1 MLIHEISMLRRHY
14 YFLLCLYSL
23 ACDTKMNVWEKDA
36 NTISEKNYYKAMR
49 EGVRRLNVAGD
60 MGERGAAGTL
70 PFTPTKGRGE
80 LGDVEGALFAIF
92 SRLAFSSANLV
103 NIYSKDMIN
112 GKVLILTV
120 KVVIR
125 RVTQLILHFLFM
137 LFVLMDFFHSSSLLL
152 IHHPQFSN
160 SLHPVLLGVVRE
172 MPLEHNLFPPRKMPR
187 VHSDTM
193 VLVRSTLSDIR
204 PISVLFSKIET
215 GRVRDEE
222 EGDKDTSET
231 KGEDN
236 PESSVSVNVVV
247 NNSGKEG
254 TKFTGRSGK
263 PVCGSSDGDGENLS
277 GQ

>member
-1 MLIHEISMLRRHY
+1 M
-14 YFLLCLYSL
+14 
-23 ACDTKMNVWEKDA
+23 TPKMNVWKRNA
-36 NTISEKNYYKAMR
+36 NSISEKNYYKAMR

-70 PFTPTKGRGE
+70 PFTPMKGRGE

-92 SRLAFSSANLV
+92 SRLAFSSVYLV
-103 NIYSKDMIN
+103 NIYSKGMIN

-125 RVTQLILHFLFM
+125 RVTQLFLHFLFM
-137 LFVLMDFFHSSSLLL
+137 FFVLMDFFHSSSLLL
-152 IHHPQFSN
+152 VHHPQFSN

-172 MPLEHNLFPPRKMPR
+172 MPLEHNLFPPRKVPW
-187 VHSDTM
+187 VHSDTV
-193 VLVRSTLSDIR
+193 VLVSSTLSNIR

-222 EGDKDTSET
+222 EGDKDTSEA

-236 PESSVSVNVVV
+236 PESSVSVDVVV
-247 NNSGKEG
+247 DNGGKEG
-254 TKFTGRSGK
+254 TNFTGRGRKTVSG
-263 PVCGSSDGDGENLS
+263 GSDGDGENLS